1 MLGFQKKSIFFAR
14 YVKKLSIQVHC
25 MCLAEGINKWMEG
38 MAVRAALSPLSGLI
52 CEIVNSIGQEI
63 LHISEKSPEKLW
75 LWQPWLGR
83 HLSSLI
89 MQEVGPSGTR

>member
-25 MCLAEGINKWMEG
+25 MCLAESINKWVEG

-52 CEIVNSIGQEI
+52 CEIVNSIGQGNFTFI
-63 LHISEKSPEKLW
+63 RKKSGNFRNLW
-75 LWQPWLGR
+75 LWQP
-83 HLSSLI
+83 
-89 MQEVGPSGTR
+89 